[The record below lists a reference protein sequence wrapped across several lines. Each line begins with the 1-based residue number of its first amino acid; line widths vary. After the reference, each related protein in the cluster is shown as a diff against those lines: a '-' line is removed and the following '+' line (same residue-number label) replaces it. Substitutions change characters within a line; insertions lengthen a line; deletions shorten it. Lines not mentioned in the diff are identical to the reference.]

1 MIKIEN
7 VKGRQILDSR
17 GNPTVEVDIILSNGL
32 VGSAS
37 VPSGA
42 STGKYEAVELRDGFK
57 SYHGKG
63 VSKAIDNIDN
73 DIKNIILG
81 RSPLEQTKIDNDL
94 ISLDGTPNKNKLGAN
109 AILGVSMAVARA
121 GAISLNQPLYKYIGG
136 LSSKIMPVPLMN
148 IINGGAHANNLL
160 DIQEFMIMP
169 VNFERF
175 SDALRAGAEIFHNLK
190 KILDNKKYSTS
201 VGDEGG
207 FAPKIDDPKIALDLI
222 SKSIEVSGYRVGE
235 DIFVALDVAASE
247 FYKNNKY
254 ILNDKKTLLTTDEL
268 IDYWGGLIK
277 NYPIISIEDPFDE
290 DDINGFAKFTNLY
303 GKNLQIVGDDL
314 FVTSEKKL
322 SEGIQKEAGNAI
334 LIKLN
339 QVGTLTET
347 LDTISKAKKHNF
359 NTIISHRSGE
369 TEDNFISDLCVGTGA
384 GQIKTGSLS
393 RSDRTSKYNQLLR
406 IEEQLGEEAKFL
418 GNKILDVINKEWLIT
433 LEENL

>member
-17 GNPTVEVDIILSNGL
+17 GNPTVEVDIVLSNGL

-63 VSKAIDNIDN
+63 VTKAIDNIDN

-94 ISLDGTPNKNKLGAN
+94 ISLDGTSNKSKLGAN

-136 LSSKIMPVPLMN
+136 LSSKVMPVPLMN

-175 SDALRAGAEIFHNLK
+175 SDALRAGVEVFHNLK
-190 KILDNKKYSTS
+190 KILDDKNYSTS

-235 DIFVALDVAASE
+235 DVFVALDAAASE
-247 FYKNNKY
+247 FYKKNKY
-254 ILNDKKTLLTTDEL
+254 ILNDNNKLLTTDEL

-322 SEGIQKEAGNAI
+322 SEGIQKQAGNSI

-369 TEDNFISDLCVGTGA
+369 TEDNFISDLCVGINA

-406 IEEQLGEEAKFL
+406 IEEQLGEEAKFI
-418 GNKILDVINKEWLIT
+418 GNEILDIINKE
-433 LEENL
+433 

>member
-7 VKGRQILDSR
+7 VIGRQILDSR
-17 GNPTVEVDIILSNGL
+17 GNPTVEVDIVLSNGL

-63 VSKAIDNIDN
+63 VTKAIDNIDN

-94 ISLDGTPNKNKLGAN
+94 ISLDGTSNKNKLGAN

-121 GAISLNQPLYKYIGG
+121 GAVSLNQPLYKYIGG
-136 LSSKIMPVPLMN
+136 LSSKVMPVPLMN

-190 KILDNKKYSTS
+190 KILDDKNYSTS

-235 DIFVALDVAASE
+235 DVFVALDAAASE
-247 FYKNNKY
+247 FYKKNKY
-254 ILNDKKTLLTTDEL
+254 ILSDKKQLLTSDEL
-268 IDYWGGLIK
+268 IDYWGNLIK

-290 DDINGFAKFTNLY
+290 DDINGFSKFTNLY

-322 SEGIQKEAGNAI
+322 SEGIQKQAGNSI

-369 TEDNFISDLCVGTGA
+369 TEDNFISDLCVGINA

-406 IEEQLGEEAKFL
+406 IEEQLGEEAKFI
-418 GNKILDVINKEWLIT
+418 GNEILDIINK
-433 LEENL
+433 

>member
-17 GNPTVEVDIILSNGL
+17 GNPTIEVDIVLSNGL

-63 VSKAIDNIDN
+63 VTKAIDNIDN
-73 DIKNIILG
+73 DIKSIILG

-94 ISLDGTPNKNKLGAN
+94 ISLDGTLNKNKLGAN

-121 GAISLNQPLYKYIGG
+121 GAASLNQPLYKYIGG
-136 LSSKIMPVPLMN
+136 LSSKVMPVPLMN

-169 VNFERF
+169 INFESF

-190 KILDNKKYSTS
+190 KILDNKNYSTS

-235 DIFVALDVAASE
+235 DIFVALDAAASE
-247 FYKNNKY
+247 FYKKNKY
-254 ILNDKKTLLTTDEL
+254 ILNDKKQLLTSDEL
-268 IDYWGGLIK
+268 NDYWGELIK

-322 SEGIQKEAGNAI
+322 SEGIQKQAGNSI

-369 TEDNFISDLCVGTGA
+369 TEDNFISDLCVGINA

-418 GNKILDVINKEWLIT
+418 GNEILDIINKK
-433 LEENL
+433 

>member
-17 GNPTVEVDIILSNGL
+17 GNPTVEVDIVLSNGL

-63 VSKAIDNIDN
+63 VTKAIDNIDN

-94 ISLDGTPNKNKLGAN
+94 ISLDGTSNKNKLGAN

-121 GAISLNQPLYKYIGG
+121 GAVSLNQPLYKYIGG
-136 LSSKIMPVPLMN
+136 LSSKVMPVPLMN

-175 SDALRAGAEIFHNLK
+175 SDALRAGVEIFHNLK
-190 KILDNKKYSTS
+190 KILDDKNYSTS

-235 DIFVALDVAASE
+235 DVFVALDAAASE
-247 FYKNNKY
+247 FYKKNKY
-254 ILNDKKTLLTTDEL
+254 ILNDKNKLLTTDEL

-322 SEGIQKEAGNAI
+322 SEGIQKQAGNSI

-369 TEDNFISDLCVGTGA
+369 TEDNFISDLCVGINA

-418 GNKILDVINKEWLIT
+418 GNEILDIINKE
-433 LEENL
+433 

>member
-17 GNPTVEVDIILSNGL
+17 GNPTVEVDIVLSNGL

-63 VSKAIDNIDN
+63 VTKAIDNIDN

-94 ISLDGTPNKNKLGAN
+94 ISLDGTSNKNKLGAN

-121 GAISLNQPLYKYIGG
+121 GAVSLNQPLYKYIGG
-136 LSSKIMPVPLMN
+136 LSSKVMPVPLMN

-175 SDALRAGAEIFHNLK
+175 SDALRAGVEVFHNLK
-190 KILDNKKYSTS
+190 KILDDKNYSTS

-235 DIFVALDVAASE
+235 DIFVALDAAASE
-247 FYKNNKY
+247 FYKKNKY
-254 ILNDKKTLLTTDEL
+254 ILNDNNKLLTTDEL

-322 SEGIQKEAGNAI
+322 SEGIQKQAGNSI

-369 TEDNFISDLCVGTGA
+369 TEDNFISDLCVGINA

-406 IEEQLGEEAKFL
+406 IEEQLGEEAKFI
-418 GNKILDVINKEWLIT
+418 GNEILDIINK
-433 LEENL
+433 

>member
-17 GNPTVEVDIILSNGL
+17 GNPTVEVDIVLSNGM

-57 SYHGKG
+57 SYHGRG
-63 VSKAIDNIDN
+63 VTKAIDNIDN

-94 ISLDGTPNKNKLGAN
+94 ISLDGTSNKNKLGAN
-109 AILGVSMAVARA
+109 AILGVSMAIARA
-121 GAISLNQPLYKYIGG
+121 GAVSLNQPLYKYIGG
-136 LSSKIMPVPLMN
+136 LSSKVMPVPLMN

-175 SDALRAGAEIFHNLK
+175 SDALRAGVEIFHNLK
-190 KILDNKKYSTS
+190 KILDDKNYSTS

-235 DIFVALDVAASE
+235 DIFVALDAAASE
-247 FYKNNKY
+247 FYKKNKY
-254 ILNDKKTLLTTDEL
+254 ILNDKNKLLTTDEL

-322 SEGIQKEAGNAI
+322 SEGIQKQAGNSI

-369 TEDNFISDLCVGTGA
+369 TEDNFISDLCVGINA

-406 IEEQLGEEAKFL
+406 IEEQLGEEAKFI
-418 GNKILDVINKEWLIT
+418 GNEILDIINKE
-433 LEENL
+433 

>member
-17 GNPTVEVDIILSNGL
+17 GNPTVEVDVILSNGL
-32 VGSAS
+32 IGSAS

-57 SYHGKG
+57 SYHGKS
-63 VSKAIDNIDN
+63 VSKAVDNIDN
-73 DIKNIILG
+73 DIKNIIIG
-81 RSPLEQTKIDNDL
+81 RSPLEQNKIDNDL
-94 ISLDGTPNKNKLGAN
+94 ISLDGTSNKNKLGAN

-121 GAISLNQPLYKYIGG
+121 GAISLNQPLYRYIGG
-136 LSSKIMPVPLMN
+136 LSSKVMPVPLMN

-169 VNFERF
+169 INFEKF
-175 SDALRAGAEIFHNLK
+175 SDALRAGTEIFHNLK
-190 KILDNKKYSTS
+190 GILDDKKYSTS

-207 FAPKIDDPKIALDLI
+207 FAPKIDDPKVALDLI

-235 DIFVALDVAASE
+235 DIFVALDAAASE
-247 FYKNNKY
+247 FYKKNKY
-254 ILNDKKTLLTTDEL
+254 VLNDKKKLLTTDEL
-268 IDYWGGLIK
+268 IEYWGGLIK

-290 DDINGFAKFTNLY
+290 DDINGFVKFTNLF

-322 SEGIQKEAGNAI
+322 NIGIQKEAGNSI

-347 LDTISKAKKHNF
+347 LGTISKAKKHNF

-369 TEDNFISDLCVGTGA
+369 TEDNFISDLCVGTNA

-406 IEEQLGEEAKFL
+406 IEEQLGEEATFI
-418 GNKILDVINKEWLIT
+418 GNEILDIINKG
-433 LEENL
+433 

>member
-63 VSKAIDNIDN
+63 VTKAIDNIDN

-94 ISLDGTPNKNKLGAN
+94 ISLDGTSNKNKLGAN

-121 GAISLNQPLYKYIGG
+121 GALSLNQPLYKYIGG
-136 LSSKIMPVPLMN
+136 LSSKVMPVPLMN

-175 SDALRAGAEIFHNLK
+175 SDALRAGVEVFHNLK
-190 KILDNKKYSTS
+190 KILDDKNYSTS

-235 DIFVALDVAASE
+235 DVFVALDAAASE
-247 FYKNNKY
+247 FYKKNKY
-254 ILNDKKTLLTTDEL
+254 ILNDNNKLLTTDEL

-322 SEGIQKEAGNAI
+322 SEGIQKQAGNSI

-369 TEDNFISDLCVGTGA
+369 TEDNFISDLCVGINA

-406 IEEQLGEEAKFL
+406 IEEQLGEEAKFI
-418 GNKILDVINKEWLIT
+418 GNEILDIINKE
-433 LEENL
+433 

>member
-17 GNPTVEVDIILSNGL
+17 GNPTVEVDIVLSNGL

-63 VSKAIDNIDN
+63 VTKAIDNIDN

-94 ISLDGTPNKNKLGAN
+94 ISLDGTSNKNKLGAN

-121 GAISLNQPLYKYIGG
+121 GAVSLNQPLYKYIGG
-136 LSSKIMPVPLMN
+136 LSSKVMPVPLMN

-190 KILDNKKYSTS
+190 KILDNKNYSTS

-235 DIFVALDVAASE
+235 DVFVALDAAASE
-247 FYKNNKY
+247 FYKKNKY
-254 ILNDKKTLLTTDEL
+254 ILNDKNKLLTTDEL

-322 SEGIQKEAGNAI
+322 SEGIQKKAGNSI

-369 TEDNFISDLCVGTGA
+369 TEDNFISDLCVGINA

-406 IEEQLGEEAKFL
+406 IEEQLGEDTKFI
-418 GNKILDVINKEWLIT
+418 GNEILDIINKE
-433 LEENL
+433 

>member
-17 GNPTVEVDIILSNGL
+17 GNPTIEVDIVLSNGL

-57 SYHGKG
+57 TYHGKG
-63 VSKAIDNIDN
+63 VTKAIENIDN

-94 ISLDGTPNKNKLGAN
+94 ISLDGTSNKNKLGAN

-121 GAISLNQPLYKYIGG
+121 GAVSLNQPLYKYIGG
-136 LSSKIMPVPLMN
+136 VSSKVMPVPLMN
-148 IINGGAHANNLL
+148 IVNGGAHSNNLL

-169 VNFERF
+169 VNFESF
-175 SDALRAGAEIFHNLK
+175 SDALRAGTEIFHNLK
-190 KILDNKKYSTS
+190 KLLDNKNYSTS

-222 SKSIEVSGYRVGE
+222 SKSIEVSGYSIGE
-235 DIFVALDVAASE
+235 DIFFALDAAASE
-247 FYKNNKY
+247 FYKKNKY
-254 ILNDKKTLLTTDEL
+254 KLNDKKQLLTSDEL

-290 DDINGFAKFTNLY
+290 DDINGFVKFTNLY

-322 SEGIQKEAGNAI
+322 SEGIQKQAGNSI

-369 TEDNFISDLCVGTGA
+369 TEDNFISDLCVGINA

-406 IEEQLGEEAKFL
+406 IEEQLGEEAKFI
-418 GNKILDVINKEWLIT
+418 GNEILDIINKE
-433 LEENL
+433 

>member
-17 GNPTVEVDIILSNGL
+17 GNPTVEVDIVLSNGL

-63 VSKAIDNIDN
+63 VTKAIDNIDN
-73 DIKNIILG
+73 DIKNVILG

-94 ISLDGTPNKNKLGAN
+94 ISLDGTSNKNKLGAN

-121 GAISLNQPLYKYIGG
+121 GAVSLNQPLYKYIGG
-136 LSSKIMPVPLMN
+136 LSSKVMPVPLMN

-175 SDALRAGAEIFHNLK
+175 SDALRAGVEVFHNLK
-190 KILDNKKYSTS
+190 KILDDKNYSTS

-235 DIFVALDVAASE
+235 DVFVALDAAASE
-247 FYKNNKY
+247 FYKKNKY
-254 ILNDKKTLLTTDEL
+254 ILNDNNKLLTTDEL

-322 SEGIQKEAGNAI
+322 SEGIQKQAGNSI

-369 TEDNFISDLCVGTGA
+369 TEDNFISDLCVGINA

-406 IEEQLGEEAKFL
+406 IEEQLGEEAKFI
-418 GNKILDVINKEWLIT
+418 GNEILDIINKE
-433 LEENL
+433 

>member
-1 MIKIEN
+1 MIKIQK

-17 GNPTVEVDIILSNGL
+17 GYPTVEVDVILSNGL

-42 STGKYEAVELRDGFK
+42 STGKYEAVELRDEYK
-57 SYHGKG
+57 MYHGKS
-63 VSKAIDNIDN
+63 VTKAIDNINN
-73 DIKNIILG
+73 DIQNIILG

-94 ISLDGTPNKNKLGAN
+94 ISLDGTSNKKKLGAN

-121 GAISLNQPLYKYIGG
+121 GAILLNQPLYKYIGG
-136 LSSKIMPVPLMN
+136 LSSKVMPVPLMN

-169 VNFERF
+169 VNFEKF

-190 KILDNKKYSTS
+190 EILDEKKYSTS

-207 FAPKIDDPKIALDLI
+207 FAPKIHDPKVALDLI
-222 SKSIEVSGYRVGE
+222 SKSIQASGYKVGE
-235 DIFVALDVAASE
+235 DIFIALDAAASE
-247 FYKNNKY
+247 FSKKNKY
-254 ILNDKKTLLTTDEL
+254 FLNNRSPLSTDEL
-268 IDYWGGLIK
+268 IEYWGELVN

-290 DDINGFAKFTNLY
+290 DDIDGFTKFTNLY
-303 GKNLQIVGDDL
+303 GNKLQIVGDDL
-314 FVTSEKKL
+314 FVTSERKL
-322 SEGIQKEAGNAI
+322 SEGIKKEAGNSI

-347 LDTISKAKKHNF
+347 LNTVSKAKENNY

-369 TEDNFISDLCVGTGA
+369 TEDSFISDLSVGINA

-418 GNKILDVINKEWLIT
+418 GNEILDIINKT
-433 LEENL
+433 

>member
-17 GNPTVEVDIILSNGL
+17 GNPTVEVDIVLSNGL
-32 VGSAS
+32 VSSAS

-57 SYHGKG
+57 SYHGKS
-63 VSKAIDNIDN
+63 VTKAIDNIDN
-73 DIKNIILG
+73 DIKNVILG

-94 ISLDGTPNKNKLGAN
+94 ISLDGTSNKNKLGAN

-121 GAISLNQPLYKYIGG
+121 GAVSLNQPLYKYIGG
-136 LSSKIMPVPLMN
+136 LSSKVMPVPLMN

-175 SDALRAGAEIFHNLK
+175 SDALRAGVEVFHNLK
-190 KILDNKKYSTS
+190 KILDDKNYSTS

-235 DIFVALDVAASE
+235 DVFVALDAAASE
-247 FYKNNKY
+247 FYKKNKY
-254 ILNDKKTLLTTDEL
+254 ILNDNNKLLTTDEL

-322 SEGIQKEAGNAI
+322 SEGIQKQAGNSI

-369 TEDNFISDLCVGTGA
+369 TEDNFISDLCVGINA

-406 IEEQLGEEAKFL
+406 IEEQLGEEAKFI
-418 GNKILDVINKEWLIT
+418 GNEILDIINKE
-433 LEENL
+433 

>member
-17 GNPTVEVDIILSNGL
+17 GNPTVEVDIVLSNGL

-63 VSKAIDNIDN
+63 VTKAIDNIDN
-73 DIKNIILG
+73 DIKNVILG

-94 ISLDGTPNKNKLGAN
+94 ISLDGTSNKNKLGAN

-121 GAISLNQPLYKYIGG
+121 GAVLLNQPLYKYIGG
-136 LSSKIMPVPLMN
+136 LSSKVMPVPLMN

-175 SDALRAGAEIFHNLK
+175 SDALRAGVEVFHNLK
-190 KILDNKKYSTS
+190 KILDDKNYSTS

-235 DIFVALDVAASE
+235 DVFVALDAAASE
-247 FYKNNKY
+247 FYKKNKY
-254 ILNDKKTLLTTDEL
+254 ILNDNNKLLTTDEL

-322 SEGIQKEAGNAI
+322 SEGIQKQAGNSI

-369 TEDNFISDLCVGTGA
+369 TEDNFISDLCVGINA

-406 IEEQLGEEAKFL
+406 IEEQLGEEAKFI
-418 GNKILDVINKEWLIT
+418 GNEILDIINK
-433 LEENL
+433 

>member
-7 VKGRQILDSR
+7 IKGRQILDSR
-17 GNPTVEVDIILSNGL
+17 GNPTVEVDVILSNGL
-32 VGSAS
+32 VGTAS

-42 STGKYEAVELRDGFK
+42 STGKYEAVELRDELK

-94 ISLDGTPNKNKLGAN
+94 ISLDGTLNKKKLGAN

-136 LSSKIMPVPLMN
+136 ISSKVMPVPLMN

-169 VNFERF
+169 VNFEKF

-190 KILDNKKYSTS
+190 NILDNNNYSTS

-222 SKSIEVSGYRVGE
+222 SKSIEVSGYKVGE
-235 DIFVALDVAASE
+235 DIFVALDAAASE

-254 ILNDKKTLLTTDEL
+254 ILNDRKNSLSTDEL
-268 IDYWGGLIK
+268 IEYWGVLIK
-277 NYPIISIEDPFDE
+277 QYPIVSIEDPFDE
-290 DDINGFAKFTNLY
+290 DDINGFSKFTNLY

-314 FVTSEKKL
+314 FVTSEKRL
-322 SEGIQKEAGNAI
+322 SEGIQKEAGNSI

-369 TEDNFISDLCVGTGA
+369 TEDNFISDLCVGINA

-406 IEEQLGEEAKFL
+406 IEEQLGEEGKFI
-418 GNKILDVINKEWLIT
+418 GNEILDMINIG
-433 LEENL
+433 

>member
-17 GNPTVEVDIILSNGL
+17 GNPTVEVDIVLSNGL

-63 VSKAIDNIDN
+63 VTKAIDNIDN

-94 ISLDGTPNKNKLGAN
+94 ISLDGTSNKNKLGAN
-109 AILGVSMAVARA
+109 AILGVSMAIARA
-121 GAISLNQPLYKYIGG
+121 GAVSLNQPLYKYIGG
-136 LSSKIMPVPLMN
+136 LSSKVMPVPLMN

-169 VNFERF
+169 INFERF
-175 SDALRAGAEIFHNLK
+175 SDALRAGVEVFHNLK
-190 KILDNKKYSTS
+190 KILDDKNYSTS

-207 FAPKIDDPKIALDLI
+207 FAPKIDDPKIVLDLI

-235 DIFVALDVAASE
+235 DVFVALDAAASE
-247 FYKNNKY
+247 FYKKNKY
-254 ILNDKKTLLTTDEL
+254 ILNDKNKLLTTDEL

-322 SEGIQKEAGNAI
+322 SEGIQKQAGNSI

-369 TEDNFISDLCVGTGA
+369 TEDNFISDLCVGINA

-406 IEEQLGEEAKFL
+406 IEEQLGEEAKFI
-418 GNKILDVINKEWLIT
+418 GNEILDIINKE
-433 LEENL
+433 

>member
-17 GNPTVEVDIILSNGL
+17 GNPTVEVDIVLSNGL

-63 VSKAIDNIDN
+63 VTKAIDNIDN

-94 ISLDGTPNKNKLGAN
+94 ISLDGTSNKNKLGAN
-109 AILGVSMAVARA
+109 AILGISMAVARA
-121 GAISLNQPLYKYIGG
+121 GAVLLNQPLYKYIGG
-136 LSSKIMPVPLMN
+136 LSSKVMPVPLMN

-175 SDALRAGAEIFHNLK
+175 SDALRAGVEVFHNLK
-190 KILDNKKYSTS
+190 KILDDKNYSTS

-222 SKSIEVSGYRVGE
+222 SKSIDVSGYRVGE
-235 DIFVALDVAASE
+235 DVFVALDAAASE
-247 FYKNNKY
+247 FYKKNKYKLNDNNK
-254 ILNDKKTLLTTDEL
+254 LLTTDEL

-314 FVTSEKKL
+314 FVTSEEKL
-322 SEGIQKEAGNAI
+322 SEGIQKQAGNSI

-369 TEDNFISDLCVGTGA
+369 TEDNFISDLCVGINA

-406 IEEQLGEEAKFL
+406 IEEQLGEEAKFI
-418 GNKILDVINKEWLIT
+418 GNEILDIINKE
-433 LEENL
+433 

>member
-1 MIKIEN
+1 MGTIIDIHARE
-7 VKGRQILDSR
+7 ILDSR
-17 GNPTVEVDIILSNGL
+17 GNPTVEVDIVLSNGL
-32 VGSAS
+32 IGSAS

-42 STGKYEAVELRDGFK
+42 STGKYEAVEIRDGFK
-57 SYHGKG
+57 SYLGKG
-63 VSKAIDNIDN
+63 VTKAIDNIDN

-94 ISLDGTPNKNKLGAN
+94 ISLDGTSNKNKLGAN
-109 AILGVSMAVARA
+109 AILGVSMAIARA
-121 GAISLNQPLYKYIGG
+121 GAVSLNQPLYKYIGG
-136 LSSKIMPVPLMN
+136 LSSKVMPVPLMN

-175 SDALRAGAEIFHNLK
+175 SDALRAGVEVFHNLK
-190 KILDNKKYSTS
+190 KILDNKNYSTS

-222 SKSIEVSGYRVGE
+222 SKSIEVSGYRFGE
-235 DIFVALDVAASE
+235 DVFVALDAAASE
-247 FYKNNKY
+247 FYKKNKY
-254 ILNDKKTLLTTDEL
+254 ILNDKNKLLTTDEL

-322 SEGIQKEAGNAI
+322 SEGIQKQAGNSI

-359 NTIISHRSGE
+359 STIISHRSGE
-369 TEDNFISDLCVGTGA
+369 TEDNFISDLCVGINA

-406 IEEQLGEEAKFL
+406 IEEQLGEEAKFI
-418 GNKILDVINKEWLIT
+418 GNEILDIINKE
-433 LEENL
+433 

>member
-1 MIKIEN
+1 MNKIEN
-7 VKGRQILDSR
+7 IKGRQILDSR
-17 GNPTVEVDIILSNGL
+17 GNPTIEVDVILSNGL
-32 VGSAS
+32 VGRAS

-42 STGKYEAVELRDGFK
+42 STGKYEAVELRDEYK
-57 SYHGKG
+57 LYHGKS
-63 VSKAIDNIDN
+63 VTKAIDNIDN

-81 RSPLEQTKIDNDL
+81 RSPLEQNKIDKDL
-94 ISLDGTPNKNKLGAN
+94 ISLDGTSNKSNLGAN
-109 AILGVSMAVARA
+109 AILGVSMAIARA

-136 LSSKIMPVPLMN
+136 LSSKVMPVPLMN

-175 SDALRAGAEIFHNLK
+175 SDALRAGTEIFHNLK
-190 KILDNKKYSTS
+190 IILDNNDFSTS

-207 FAPKIDDPKIALDLI
+207 FAPKIDDPKTALDLI
-222 SKSIEVSGYRVGE
+222 SKSIEISGYKVGE
-235 DIFVALDVAASE
+235 DIFIALDAAASE
-247 FYKNNKY
+247 FFKKNKY
-254 ILNDKKTLLTTDEL
+254 FLNDKNNSLNTDEL
-268 IDYWGGLIK
+268 IEYWGMLIK

-290 DDINGFAKFTNLY
+290 DDINGFVKFTNLY

-314 FVTSEKKL
+314 FVTSEQKL
-322 SEGIQKEAGNAI
+322 SDGIRKKAGNSI

-369 TEDNFISDLCVGTGA
+369 TEDNFISDLCVGINA

-406 IEEQLGEEAKFL
+406 IEELLGEDAKFI
-418 GNKILDVINKEWLIT
+418 GNEILTMINKA
-433 LEENL
+433 

>member
-17 GNPTVEVDIILSNGL
+17 GNPTVEVDVVLSNGL

-63 VSKAIDNIDN
+63 VTKAIDNIDN
-73 DIKNIILG
+73 DMKNIILG

-94 ISLDGTPNKNKLGAN
+94 ISLDGTSNKNKLGAN

-121 GAISLNQPLYKYIGG
+121 GAVSLNQPLYKYIGG
-136 LSSKIMPVPLMN
+136 LSSKVMPIPLMN

-175 SDALRAGAEIFHNLK
+175 SDALRAGVEVFHNLK
-190 KILDNKKYSTS
+190 KILDDKNYSTS

-235 DIFVALDVAASE
+235 DVFLALDAAASE
-247 FYKNNKY
+247 FYKKNKY
-254 ILNDKKTLLTTDEL
+254 ILNDNNKLLTTDEL
-268 IDYWGGLIK
+268 IDYWGGLVK

-322 SEGIQKEAGNAI
+322 SEGIQKQAGNSI

-347 LDTISKAKKHNF
+347 LHTISKAKKHNF

-369 TEDNFISDLCVGTGA
+369 TEDNFISDLCVGINA

-406 IEEQLGEEAKFL
+406 IEEQLGEEAKFI
-418 GNKILDVINKEWLIT
+418 GNEILDIINKE
-433 LEENL
+433 

>member
-17 GNPTVEVDIILSNGL
+17 GNPTVEVDIVLSNGL

-63 VSKAIDNIDN
+63 VTKAIDNIDN

-94 ISLDGTPNKNKLGAN
+94 ISLDGTSNKNKLGAN

-121 GAISLNQPLYKYIGG
+121 GAVSLNQPLYKYIGG
-136 LSSKIMPVPLMN
+136 LSSKVMPVPLMN

-175 SDALRAGAEIFHNLK
+175 SDALRAGVEIFHNLK
-190 KILDNKKYSTS
+190 NILDDKNYSTS

-235 DIFVALDVAASE
+235 DVFVALDAAASE
-247 FYKNNKY
+247 FYKKNKY
-254 ILNDKKTLLTTDEL
+254 ILNDNNKLLTTDEL

-322 SEGIQKEAGNAI
+322 SEGIQKQAGNSI

-369 TEDNFISDLCVGTGA
+369 TEDNFISDLCVGINA

-406 IEEQLGEEAKFL
+406 IEEQLGEEATFI
-418 GNKILDVINKEWLIT
+418 GNEILDIINKE
-433 LEENL
+433 

>member
-17 GNPTVEVDIILSNGL
+17 GNPTVEVDIVLSNGL

-63 VSKAIDNIDN
+63 VTKAIDNIDN

-94 ISLDGTPNKNKLGAN
+94 ISLDGTSNKNKLGAN

-121 GAISLNQPLYKYIGG
+121 GAVSLNQPLYKYIGG
-136 LSSKIMPVPLMN
+136 LSSKVMPVPLMN

-175 SDALRAGAEIFHNLK
+175 SDALRAGVEIFHNLK
-190 KILDNKKYSTS
+190 KILDDKNYSTS

-235 DIFVALDVAASE
+235 DVFVALDAAASE
-247 FYKNNKY
+247 FYKKNKY
-254 ILNDKKTLLTTDEL
+254 ILNDNNKLLTTDEL

-322 SEGIQKEAGNAI
+322 SEGIQKQAGNSI

-369 TEDNFISDLCVGTGA
+369 TEDNFISDLCVGINA

-406 IEEQLGEEAKFL
+406 IEEQLGEEAKFI
-418 GNKILDVINKEWLIT
+418 GNEILDIINK
-433 LEENL
+433 

>member
-17 GNPTVEVDIILSNGL
+17 GNPTVEVDIVLSNGL

-63 VSKAIDNIDN
+63 VTKAIDNIDN

-94 ISLDGTPNKNKLGAN
+94 ISLDGTSNKNKLGAN

-121 GAISLNQPLYKYIGG
+121 GAVSLNQPLYKYIGG
-136 LSSKIMPVPLMN
+136 LSSKVMPVPLMN

-190 KILDNKKYSTS
+190 KILDNKNYSTS

-235 DIFVALDVAASE
+235 DVFVALDAAASE
-247 FYKNNKY
+247 FYKKNKY
-254 ILNDKKTLLTTDEL
+254 ILNDKNKLLTSDEL

-322 SEGIQKEAGNAI
+322 SEGIQKQAGNSI

-369 TEDNFISDLCVGTGA
+369 TEDNFISDLCVGINA

-406 IEEQLGEEAKFL
+406 IEEQLGEEAKFI
-418 GNKILDVINKEWLIT
+418 GNEILDIINKE
-433 LEENL
+433 

>member
-17 GNPTVEVDIILSNGL
+17 GNPTVEVDIVLSNGL

-63 VSKAIDNIDN
+63 VTKAIDNIDN

-94 ISLDGTPNKNKLGAN
+94 ISLDGTSNKNKLGAN

-121 GAISLNQPLYKYIGG
+121 GAVSLNQPLYKYIGG
-136 LSSKIMPVPLMN
+136 LSSKVMPVPLMN

-175 SDALRAGAEIFHNLK
+175 SDALRAGVEIFHNLK
-190 KILDNKKYSTS
+190 KILDDKNYSTS

-235 DIFVALDVAASE
+235 DVFVALDAAASE
-247 FYKNNKY
+247 FYKKNKY
-254 ILNDKKTLLTTDEL
+254 ILNDKNKLLTTDEL
-268 IDYWGGLIK
+268 IDYWGELIK

-322 SEGIQKEAGNAI
+322 SEGIQKQAGNSI

-369 TEDNFISDLCVGTGA
+369 TEDNFISDLCVGINA

-406 IEEQLGEEAKFL
+406 IEEQLGEEAKFI
-418 GNKILDVINKEWLIT
+418 GNEILDIINKE
-433 LEENL
+433 

>member
-17 GNPTVEVDIILSNGL
+17 GNPTIEVDIVLSNGL

-63 VSKAIDNIDN
+63 VTKAIDNIDN
-73 DIKNIILG
+73 DIKSIILG

-94 ISLDGTPNKNKLGAN
+94 ISLDGTLNKNKLGAN
-109 AILGVSMAVARA
+109 TILGVSMAVARA
-121 GAISLNQPLYKYIGG
+121 GAASLNQPLYKYIGG
-136 LSSKIMPVPLMN
+136 LSSKVMPVPLMN

-169 VNFERF
+169 VNFESF

-190 KILDNKKYSTS
+190 KILDNKNYSTS

-235 DIFVALDVAASE
+235 DIFVALDAAASE
-247 FYKNNKY
+247 FYKKNKY
-254 ILNDKKTLLTTDEL
+254 MLNDKKQLLTSDEL
-268 IDYWGGLIK
+268 NNYWGELIK

-322 SEGIQKEAGNAI
+322 SEGIQKQAGNSI

-369 TEDNFISDLCVGTGA
+369 TEDNFISDLCVGINA

-406 IEEQLGEEAKFL
+406 IEEQLGEEAKFI
-418 GNKILDVINKEWLIT
+418 GNEILDIINKK
-433 LEENL
+433 

>member
-17 GNPTVEVDIILSNGL
+17 GNPTVEVDIVLSNGL

-63 VSKAIDNIDN
+63 VTKAIDNIDN

-94 ISLDGTPNKNKLGAN
+94 ISLDGTSNKNKLGAN

-121 GAISLNQPLYKYIGG
+121 GAVSLNQPLYKYIGG
-136 LSSKIMPVPLMN
+136 LSSKVMPVPLMN

-175 SDALRAGAEIFHNLK
+175 SDALRAGVEIFHNLK
-190 KILDNKKYSTS
+190 KILDDKNYSTS

-235 DIFVALDVAASE
+235 DVFVALDAAASE
-247 FYKNNKY
+247 FYKKNKY
-254 ILNDKKTLLTTDEL
+254 ILNDKNKLLTTDEL

-322 SEGIQKEAGNAI
+322 SEGIQKQAGNSI

-369 TEDNFISDLCVGTGA
+369 TEDNFISDLCVGINA

-406 IEEQLGEEAKFL
+406 IEEQLGEEARFI
-418 GNKILDVINKEWLIT
+418 GNEILDIINKE
-433 LEENL
+433 

>member
-17 GNPTVEVDIILSNGL
+17 GNPTVEVDIVLSNGL

-63 VSKAIDNIDN
+63 VTKAIDNIDN

-94 ISLDGTPNKNKLGAN
+94 ISLDGTSNKNKLGAN

-136 LSSKIMPVPLMN
+136 LSSKVMPVPLMN

-175 SDALRAGAEIFHNLK
+175 SDALRAGVEIFHNLK
-190 KILDNKKYSTS
+190 KILDNKNYSTS

-222 SKSIEVSGYRVGE
+222 SKSIEVSGYKVGE
-235 DIFVALDVAASE
+235 DIFVALDAAASE
-247 FYKNNKY
+247 FFKKNKY
-254 ILNDKKTLLTTDEL
+254 VINDKKKSLTTDEL

-322 SEGIQKEAGNAI
+322 SEGIQKEAGNSI

-369 TEDNFISDLCVGTGA
+369 TEDNFISDLCVGINA

-406 IEEQLGEEAKFL
+406 IEEQLGEEAKFI
-418 GNKILDVINKEWLIT
+418 GNEILDIINKE
-433 LEENL
+433 

>member
-17 GNPTVEVDIILSNGL
+17 GNPTVEVDIVLSNGL

-57 SYHGKG
+57 SYLGKG
-63 VSKAIDNIDN
+63 VTKAIDNIDN

-94 ISLDGTPNKNKLGAN
+94 ISLDGTSNKNKLGAN

-121 GAISLNQPLYKYIGG
+121 GAVSLNQPLYKYIGG
-136 LSSKIMPVPLMN
+136 LSSKVMPVPLMN

-190 KILDNKKYSTS
+190 KILDNKNYSTS

-235 DIFVALDVAASE
+235 DVFVALDAAASE
-247 FYKNNKY
+247 FYKKNKY
-254 ILNDKKTLLTTDEL
+254 ILNDKKKLLTTDEL

-322 SEGIQKEAGNAI
+322 SEGIQKQAGNSI

-369 TEDNFISDLCVGTGA
+369 TEDNFISDLCVGINA

-406 IEEQLGEEAKFL
+406 IEEQLGEEAKFI
-418 GNKILDVINKEWLIT
+418 GNEILDIINKE
-433 LEENL
+433 

>member
-17 GNPTVEVDIILSNGL
+17 GNPTVEVDIVLSNGL
-32 VGSAS
+32 VGRAS

-42 STGKYEAVELRDGFK
+42 STGKYEAVELRDGLK

-63 VSKAIDNIDN
+63 VTKAIDNIDN

-94 ISLDGTPNKNKLGAN
+94 ISLDGTSNKNKLGAN

-121 GAISLNQPLYKYIGG
+121 GALSLNQPLYKYIGG
-136 LSSKIMPVPLMN
+136 LSSKVMPVPLMN

-175 SDALRAGAEIFHNLK
+175 SDALRAGTEIFHNLK
-190 KILDNKKYSTS
+190 KILDNKNYSTS

-235 DIFVALDVAASE
+235 DVFFALDAAASE
-247 FYKNNKY
+247 FYKKNKY
-254 ILNDKKTLLTTDEL
+254 ILNDKNKLLTTDEL

-322 SEGIQKEAGNAI
+322 NEGIQKQAGNSI

-369 TEDNFISDLCVGTGA
+369 TEDNFISDLCVGINA

-406 IEEQLGEEAKFL
+406 IEEQLGEEAKFI
-418 GNKILDVINKEWLIT
+418 GNEILDIINK
-433 LEENL
+433 

>member
-1 MIKIEN
+1 MIKIQN
-7 VKGRQILDSR
+7 VKGREILDSR
-17 GNPTVEVDIILSNGL
+17 GNPTIEDDIVLSNGL
-32 VGSAS
+32 VGRAS

-63 VSKAIDNIDN
+63 VTKAIDNIDN

-94 ISLDGTPNKNKLGAN
+94 ISLDGTSNKNKLGAN
-109 AILGVSMAVARA
+109 AILGVSMAIARA
-121 GAISLNQPLYKYIGG
+121 GAVSLNQPLYKYIGG
-136 LSSKIMPVPLMN
+136 LSSKVMPVPLMN

-175 SDALRAGAEIFHNLK
+175 SDALRAGVEVFHNLK
-190 KILDNKKYSTS
+190 KILDDKNYSTS

-222 SKSIEVSGYRVGE
+222 SKSIEVSGYRVGK
-235 DIFVALDVAASE
+235 DVFFALDAAASE
-247 FYKNNKY
+247 FYRNNKY
-254 ILNDKKTLLTTDEL
+254 ILNDKKKSLTTDEL
-268 IDYWGGLIK
+268 IEYWGGLIK

-303 GKNLQIVGDDL
+303 GKNIQVVGDDL

-322 SEGIQKEAGNAI
+322 SEGIQKKAGNSI

-339 QVGTLTET
+339 QVGTFTET

-369 TEDNFISDLCVGTGA
+369 TEDNFISDLCVGVNA

-406 IEEQLGEEAKFL
+406 IEEQLGEEAKFI
-418 GNKILDVINKEWLIT
+418 GNEILDVINKKWLII
-433 LEENL
+433 

>member
-17 GNPTVEVDIILSNGL
+17 GNPTVEVDVVLSNGL

-63 VSKAIDNIDN
+63 VTKAIDNIDN

-94 ISLDGTPNKNKLGAN
+94 ISLDGTSNKNKLGAN
-109 AILGVSMAVARA
+109 AILGVSMAIARA
-121 GAISLNQPLYKYIGG
+121 GAVSLNQPLYKYIGG
-136 LSSKIMPVPLMN
+136 LSSKVMPVPLMN

-175 SDALRAGAEIFHNLK
+175 SDALRAGVEVFHNLK
-190 KILDNKKYSTS
+190 KILDDKNYSTS

-235 DIFVALDVAASE
+235 DVFVALDAAASE
-247 FYKNNKY
+247 FCKKNKYVLNDNNK
-254 ILNDKKTLLTTDEL
+254 LLTTDEL

-322 SEGIQKEAGNAI
+322 SEGIQKQAGNSI

-369 TEDNFISDLCVGTGA
+369 TEDNFISDLCVGINA

-406 IEEQLGEEAKFL
+406 IEEQLGEEAKFI
-418 GNKILDVINKEWLIT
+418 GNEILDIINK
-433 LEENL
+433 

>member
-17 GNPTVEVDIILSNGL
+17 GNPTVEVDIVLSNGL

-42 STGKYEAVELRDGFK
+42 STGKYEAVEIRDGFK
-57 SYHGKG
+57 SYLGKG
-63 VSKAIDNIDN
+63 VTKAIDNIEN

-94 ISLDGTPNKNKLGAN
+94 ISLDGTSNKNKLGAN
-109 AILGVSMAVARA
+109 AILGVSMAIARA
-121 GAISLNQPLYKYIGG
+121 GAVSLNQPLYKYIGG
-136 LSSKIMPVPLMN
+136 LSSKVMPVPLMN

-175 SDALRAGAEIFHNLK
+175 SDALRAGVEVFHNLK
-190 KILDNKKYSTS
+190 EILDDKNYSTS

-235 DIFVALDVAASE
+235 DIFVALDAAASE
-247 FYKNNKY
+247 FYKKNKY
-254 ILNDKKTLLTTDEL
+254 ILNDKKKLLTTDEL

-322 SEGIQKEAGNAI
+322 SEGIQKQAGNSI

-369 TEDNFISDLCVGTGA
+369 TEDNFISDLCVGINA

-406 IEEQLGEEAKFL
+406 IEEQLGEEATFI
-418 GNKILDVINKEWLIT
+418 GNEILDIINKK
-433 LEENL
+433 

>member
-17 GNPTVEVDIILSNGL
+17 GNPTVEVDIVLSNGL

-63 VSKAIDNIDN
+63 VTKAIDNIDN

-94 ISLDGTPNKNKLGAN
+94 ISLDGTSNKNKLGAN
-109 AILGVSMAVARA
+109 AILGVSMAIARA
-121 GAISLNQPLYKYIGG
+121 GAVSLNQPLYKYIGG
-136 LSSKIMPVPLMN
+136 LSSKVMPVPLMN

-175 SDALRAGAEIFHNLK
+175 SDALRAGVEVFHNLK
-190 KILDNKKYSTS
+190 KILDDKNYSTS

-235 DIFVALDVAASE
+235 DVFVALDAAASE
-247 FYKNNKY
+247 FYKKNKY
-254 ILNDKKTLLTTDEL
+254 ILNDNNKLLTTDEL

-322 SEGIQKEAGNAI
+322 SEGIQKQAGNSI

-369 TEDNFISDLCVGTGA
+369 TEDNFISDLCVGINA

-406 IEEQLGEEAKFL
+406 IEEQLGEEAKFI
-418 GNKILDVINKEWLIT
+418 GNEILDIINK
-433 LEENL
+433 

>member
-17 GNPTVEVDIILSNGL
+17 GNPTVEVDIVLSNGL

-63 VSKAIDNIDN
+63 VTKAIDNIDN

-94 ISLDGTPNKNKLGAN
+94 ISLDGTSNKNKLGAN

-121 GAISLNQPLYKYIGG
+121 GAVSLNQPLYKYIGG
-136 LSSKIMPVPLMN
+136 LSSKVMPVPLMN

-175 SDALRAGAEIFHNLK
+175 SDALRAGVEVFHNLK
-190 KILDNKKYSTS
+190 KILDDKNYSTS

-235 DIFVALDVAASE
+235 DVFVALDAAASE
-247 FYKNNKY
+247 FYKKNKY
-254 ILNDKKTLLTTDEL
+254 ILNDNNKLLTTDEL

-322 SEGIQKEAGNAI
+322 SEGIQKQAGNSI

-369 TEDNFISDLCVGTGA
+369 TEDNFISDLCVGINA

-406 IEEQLGEEAKFL
+406 IEEQLGEEAKFI
-418 GNKILDVINKEWLIT
+418 GNEILDIINKE
-433 LEENL
+433 

>member
-17 GNPTVEVDIILSNGL
+17 GNPTIEVDINLSNGL
-32 VGSAS
+32 IASAS

-57 SYHGKG
+57 SYHGKS
-63 VSKAIDNIDN
+63 VTKAIDNIDN

-81 RSPLEQTKIDNDL
+81 RSPLEQAKIDNDL
-94 ISLDGTPNKNKLGAN
+94 ISLDGTSNKNKLGAN

-121 GAISLNQPLYKYIGG
+121 GAASLNQPLYNYIGG

-169 VNFERF
+169 VNFESF
-175 SDALRAGAEIFHNLK
+175 SDALRAGSEIFHNLK
-190 KILDNKKYSTS
+190 EILNNKNYSTS

-235 DIFVALDVAASE
+235 DIFVALDAAASE
-247 FYKNNKY
+247 FYKKNKY
-254 ILNDKKTLLTTDEL
+254 ILNDKKQLLTTNEL
-268 IDYWGGLIK
+268 IDYWGRLIK

-290 DDINGFAKFTNLY
+290 DDINGFAKFTKIY

-322 SEGIQKEAGNAI
+322 SEGIQKQAGNSI

-347 LDTISKAKKHNF
+347 LDTISRAKKHNF
-359 NTIISHRSGE
+359 NTVISHRSGE
-369 TEDNFISDLCVGTGA
+369 TEDNFISDLCVGTNA

-406 IEEQLGEEAKFL
+406 IEEQLGEEAKFM
-418 GNKILDVINKEWLIT
+418 GNEILDIINKE
-433 LEENL
+433 

>member
-1 MIKIEN
+1 MIKIED
-7 VKGRQILDSR
+7 VKGRHILDSR
-17 GNPTVEVDIILSNGL
+17 GNPTVEVDIVLSNGL
-32 VGSAS
+32 IGSAS

-42 STGKYEAVELRDGFK
+42 STGKYEAVEIRDGFK
-57 SYHGKG
+57 SYLGKG
-63 VSKAIDNIDN
+63 VTKAIDNIEN

-94 ISLDGTPNKNKLGAN
+94 ISLDGTSNKNKLGAN
-109 AILGVSMAVARA
+109 AILGVSMAIARA
-121 GAISLNQPLYKYIGG
+121 GAVSLNQPLYKYIGG
-136 LSSKIMPVPLMN
+136 LSSKVMPVPLMN

-175 SDALRAGAEIFHNLK
+175 SDALRAGTEIFHNLK
-190 KILDNKKYSTS
+190 KILDNKNYSTS

-235 DIFVALDVAASE
+235 DVFVALDAAASE
-247 FYKNNKY
+247 FYKKNKY
-254 ILNDKKTLLTTDEL
+254 ILNDDNKLLNTDEL

-322 SEGIQKEAGNAI
+322 NEGIQKQAGNSI

-339 QVGTLTET
+339 QVGTVTET

-369 TEDNFISDLCVGTGA
+369 TEDNFISDLCVGINA

-406 IEEQLGEEAKFL
+406 IEEQLGEEAKFI
-418 GNKILDVINKEWLIT
+418 GNEILDIINK
-433 LEENL
+433 

>member
-17 GNPTVEVDIILSNGL
+17 GNPTVEVDIVLSNGL

-57 SYHGKG
+57 SYNGKG
-63 VSKAIDNIDN
+63 VTKAIDNIDN

-94 ISLDGTPNKNKLGAN
+94 ISLDGTSNKNKLGAN

-121 GAISLNQPLYKYIGG
+121 GAVSLNQPLYKYIGG
-136 LSSKIMPVPLMN
+136 LSSKVMPVPLMN

-175 SDALRAGAEIFHNLK
+175 SDALRAGVEIFHNLK
-190 KILDNKKYSTS
+190 KILDDKNYSTS

-235 DIFVALDVAASE
+235 DVFVALDAAASE
-247 FYKNNKY
+247 FYKKNKY
-254 ILNDKKTLLTTDEL
+254 ILNDKNKLLTTDEL
-268 IDYWGGLIK
+268 IDYWGELIK

-322 SEGIQKEAGNAI
+322 SEGIQKQAGNSI

-369 TEDNFISDLCVGTGA
+369 TEDNFISDLCVGINA

-406 IEEQLGEEAKFL
+406 IEEQLGEEARFI
-418 GNKILDVINKEWLIT
+418 GNEILDIINK
-433 LEENL
+433 

>member
-17 GNPTVEVDIILSNGL
+17 GNPTVEVDIVLSNGL

-63 VSKAIDNIDN
+63 VTKAIDNIDN
-73 DIKNIILG
+73 DIKNVILG

-94 ISLDGTPNKNKLGAN
+94 ISLDGTSNKNKLGAN

-121 GAISLNQPLYKYIGG
+121 GAVSLNQPLYKYIGG
-136 LSSKIMPVPLMN
+136 LSSKVMPVPLMN

-175 SDALRAGAEIFHNLK
+175 SDALRAGVEVFHNLK
-190 KILDNKKYSTS
+190 KILDDKNYSTS

-235 DIFVALDVAASE
+235 DVFVALDAAASE
-247 FYKNNKY
+247 FYKKNKY
-254 ILNDKKTLLTTDEL
+254 ILNDNNKLLTTDEL

-322 SEGIQKEAGNAI
+322 SEGIQKQAGNSI

-369 TEDNFISDLCVGTGA
+369 TEDNFISDLCVGINA

-406 IEEQLGEEAKFL
+406 IEEQLGEEAKFI
-418 GNKILDVINKEWLIT
+418 GNEILDIINK
-433 LEENL
+433 

>member
-17 GNPTVEVDIILSNGL
+17 GNPTVEVDIVLSNGL

-63 VSKAIDNIDN
+63 VTKAIDNIDN
-73 DIKNIILG
+73 DIKNVILG

-94 ISLDGTPNKNKLGAN
+94 ISLDGTSNKNKLGAN

-121 GAISLNQPLYKYIGG
+121 GAVSLNQPLYKYIGG
-136 LSSKIMPVPLMN
+136 LSSKVMPVPLMN

-175 SDALRAGAEIFHNLK
+175 SDALRAGVEIFHNLK
-190 KILDNKKYSTS
+190 KILDDKNYSTS

-235 DIFVALDVAASE
+235 DVFVALDAAASE
-247 FYKNNKY
+247 FYKKNKY
-254 ILNDKKTLLTTDEL
+254 ILNDKNKLLTTDEL

-322 SEGIQKEAGNAI
+322 SEGIQKQAGNSI

-369 TEDNFISDLCVGTGA
+369 TEDNFISDLCVGINA

-406 IEEQLGEEAKFL
+406 IEEQLGEEAKFI
-418 GNKILDVINKEWLIT
+418 GNEILDIINK
-433 LEENL
+433 